1 MEKAA
6 SYGALS
12 DSIDLVLR
20 GEYRKNT
27 YSGRWILE
35 HREEFI
41 KQCQE
46 RMLNGTFKIESYQEY
61 EILER
66 GKVRHIQCVKIPDR
80 IVINAL
86 MKEVQH
92 AFRREFIHTTA
103 SSIEGRGG
111 LWLHKL
117 VVKMRKEHP
126 EIRWFYKC
134 DIRKYYESIPQD
146 KLLDLIDKKFR
157 EKSVKHIMRECITLM
172 PSGISIGL
180 RSSQEFGNIYLSHY
194 VDHRLKDGCGCKWYF
209 RYCDDIVIAAE
220 AAEELTVYIMAVH
233 EGAREAGLDI
243 KPNEQ
248 VFPIDARPLDFLGY
262 ILFENGR
269 IAVRKHIKQRF
280 ARRWKRVKS
289 RTRRKELVGSFF
301 GMAKH
306 ADSKHLFNKI
316 TGYNMKDFSELG
328 VSYVAQDGKK
338 HFDCPTVS
346 LNDLQNCTIIVKD
359 YEMNVQTK
367 NGDRMLVLFDDED
380 GHEGKFFTASEELKQ
395 LMEKIDAAGEIP
407 FRTTIVRKRMSEN
420 KYKYCFT

>member
-1 MEKAA
+1 
-6 SYGALS
+6 
-12 DSIDLVLR
+12 
-20 GEYRKNT
+20 
-27 YSGRWILE
+27 
-35 HREEFI
+35 
-41 KQCQE
+41 
-46 RMLNGTFKIESYQEY
+46 MLNSTFKIESYQEY

-146 KLLDLIDKKFR
+146 KLLDLIDRKFR
-157 EKSVKHIMRECITLM
+157 EKTVKHIMRKCITLM

-220 AAEELTVYIMAVH
+220 TAEELTAYIMAVH

-262 ILFENGR
+262 LLFENGR

-316 TGYNMKDFSELG
+316 TGYKMKDFSELG

-380 GHEGKFFTASEELKQ
+380 VSSLP
-395 LMEKIDAAGEIP
+395 LL
-407 FRTTIVRKRMSEN
+407 RS
-420 KYKYCFT
+420 